1 MLTQDIV
8 AMSLSEIILKLLQKY
23 GLSQRKLAEK
33 SGVNYVTINRI
44 LNDYRFDVTSET
56 IDKLANGIGCTDEER
71 YELHQ
76 AAGRVPE
83 EVETKFGESQ
93 QAARLFRRI
102 TRMDTEEIEDL
113 LKMLEQRERDK

>member
-1 MLTQDIV
+1 
-8 AMSLSEIILKLLQKY
+8 MSFPEILLQLLQKY

-33 SGVNYVTINRI
+33 SGVNYVTINR
-44 LNDYRFDVTSET
+44 LVNGAQYQFAVTNET
-56 IDKLANGIGCTDEER
+56 VDKLANGLACTEEER

-76 AAGRVPE
+76 AAGSVPE

-102 TRMDTEEIEDL
+102 TKMPTEEIEDL
-113 LKMLEQRERDK
+113 LKQLEAEEPKRKR